1 MTGCKILV
9 VSGIRA
15 VAVGSRVVLC
25 QSRGVAFSDST
36 VVQVFGFNLEI
47 CKD

>member
-1 MTGCKILV
+1 VKGRKILV

-15 VAVGSRVVLC
+15 VAVSSRVLFC
-25 QSRGVAFSDST
+25 QSQGVTFSDST
-36 VVQVFGFNLEI
+36 VVQVSGLNLEI